1 MSVTCQDLLTLKYFE
16 RIKLVAGPNGLDRT
30 VTWPYV
36 GQTSTVSQWV
46 HGGELL
52 FITGIVHSADKLKDL
67 ILECIQKKLAG
78 LVILVGNEY
87 INSIPEELLAQAD
100 AADFPLFEMPWDVKL
115 IDVTREITDLIM
127 RDKFEIKKSKN
138 FLGRLLFASDVDY
151 RQMLDTAII
160 NDIHLLE
167 YKFIA
172 VFNVSHPA
180 DEIMTDAGH
189 DSLKDKLQH
198 SVDSLCKEKQL
209 PVTTLVYGNNVICLA
224 SAPTQEKAA
233 EAAAYLE
240 TVCGLL
246 SQLYSGSNLYLSF
259 GRPYADVEQIKINY
273 QEAQKALLLWKK
285 MGRSNHIVY
294 YSQLGLYRLLFKIDD
309 KEEIREYY
317 HYNLGVLLQHDSKNN
332 SELLETL
339 RQYLYC
345 NGNLVKT
352 SQALFIHRNTLLYR
366 LNQIRDL
373 LGRDIDDALVRLEL
387 LSSIV
392 AKDYLEE

>member
-1 MSVTCQDLLTLKYFE
+1 MSVTCQDLLPLKYFE
-16 RIKLVAGPNGLDRT
+16 RIKLVAGQNGLDRT

-52 FITGIVHSADKLKDL
+52 FITGIAHSADKLKDL

-87 INSIPEELLAQAD
+87 INAIPEELLAQAD

-127 RDKFEIKKSKN
+127 HDKFEIKKSKN

-151 RQMLDTAII
+151 RQMLDTAVI
-160 NDIHLLE
+160 NEIQLLE

-180 DEIMTDAGH
+180 GEVLTDAGH
-189 DSLKDKLQH
+189 DSIEDKLQH

-224 SAPTQEKAA
+224 SAPTTEKAA

-240 TVCGLL
+240 TVCGLVK
-246 SQLYSGSNLYLSF
+246 QIYSSSDFYLSF
-259 GRPYADVEQIKINY
+259 GRTYAAIEQIKASY
-273 QEAQKALLLWKK
+273 QEAQKALSLWKK
-285 MGRSNHIVY
+285 MERREHVVY
-294 YSQLGLYRLLFKIDD
+294 YSRLGLYRLLFKIED

-317 HYNLGVLLQHDSKNN
+317 RYNLSVLLQQDAKNN

-352 SQALFIHRNTLLYR
+352 SQTLFIHRNTLLYR

-373 LGRDIDDALVRLEL
+373 LGRDIDDALVRLDL
-387 LSSIV
+387 LNSIV
-392 AKDYLEE
+392 AKDYLDE